1 MHLFPRI
8 DMSAITID
16 NQEYDLDSLSDD
28 AKSQLQMLQFSDQEI
43 SRLNA
48 QLAIVQTARMAYSKA
63 LMAALP
69 AVPMNDTIKLS

>member
-1 MHLFPRI
+1 
-8 DMSAITID
+8 MSTITID
-16 NQEYDLDSLSDD
+16 NQEYDLDALSDD

-69 AVPMNDTIKLS
+69 AVSMNDTIKLS

>member
-8 DMSAITID
+8 DMSTITID

>member
-1 MHLFPRI
+1 
-8 DMSAITID
+8 MSTITID
-16 NQEYDLDSLSDD
+16 NQEYDLDALSDD
-28 AKSQLQMLQFSDQEI
+28 AKTQLQMLQFSDQEL

-48 QLAIVQTARMAYSKA
+48 QIAVVQTARMAYSKA

>member
-8 DMSAITID
+8 DMSTITID

-48 QLAIVQTARMAYSKA
+48 QLALVQTARRAESKA

-69 AVPMNDTIKLS
+69 SVPMNDTIKLS

>member
-8 DMSAITID
+8 DMSTITID

-69 AVPMNDTIKLS
+69 SVPMNDTIKLS

>member
-8 DMSAITID
+8 DMSTITID
-16 NQEYDLDSLSDD
+16 NPEYDLDSLSDD

>member
-1 MHLFPRI
+1 
-8 DMSAITID
+8 MSTITID

-69 AVPMNDTIKLS
+69 AVPTNDTIKLS

>member
-8 DMSAITID
+8 DMSTITID

-69 AVPMNDTIKLS
+69 AVPINDTIKLS

>member
-1 MHLFPRI
+1 MT
-8 DMSAITID
+8 SITID
-16 NQEYDLDSLSDD
+16 NQEYDLDALSDD
-28 AKSQLQMLQFSDQEI
+28 AKSQLQMLQFSDHEL

-48 QLAIVQTARMAYSKA
+48 QIAIVQTARMAYSKA

>member
-1 MHLFPRI
+1 
-8 DMSAITID
+8 MSTITID

-48 QLAIVQTARMAYSKA
+48 QLAIVQTARMAYSNA

-69 AVPMNDTIKLS
+69 AVPTNDTIKLS

>member
-8 DMSAITID
+8 DMSKITID

-48 QLAIVQTARMAYSKA
+48 QLAIVQTARIAYSKA